1 MEYNLDRCKH
11 FVVEQ
16 AGNAIAALIE
26 LFGLEELQSMIDNR
40 QAKPNPK
47 YDMMVR
53 QELERRNVFR
63 YEDLIALIRHNPEIA
78 RIATVKSES
87 PQSLTMSSIG
97 H

>member
-26 LFGLEELQSMIDNR
+26 LFGLNELEKMVDGR

-47 YDMMVR
+47 YDMMIR
-53 QELERRNVFR
+53 QELERRKIFR
-63 YEDLIALIRHNPEIA
+63 YEELVDLMRRNSD
-78 RIATVKSES
+78 IATIK
-87 PQSLTMSSIG
+87 
-97 H
+97 